1 LSYLKSGVW
10 IDGVKPHDM
19 HDDFTPIDPPTRST
33 APAAK
38 LFASA
43 ARRVEL
49 GHDQYGPAS
58 EMLAELAK
66 RWNCTPRA
74 AVIKLIDLKLVRL
87 AQARDKAVVDDC
99 LLDICGYAGVL
110 AIEEDEHDE

>member
-1 LSYLKSGVW
+1 MGGVW
-10 IDGVKPHDM
+10 VDGVKPHDM
-19 HDDFTPIDPPTRST
+19 YDDFTPIDPPTRST

-58 EMLAELAK
+58 EMLAELGK

-110 AIEEDEHDE
+110 AIEEDEHNE